1 MSDLLREFFLAGR
14 RRCMQNMKFE
24 HQNIIITESENA
36 LWYPV
41 RTMPQHEMKLH
52 SYLKKNGIP
61 AYLPVVPD
69 IKIHNVYYNDS
80 SYRYESDILRP
91 MLKSYIFAQMSD
103 EQKRNIWRSNSVQ
116 TILNVGREQQA
127 SFIEELRGLQVME
140 ELALHAKLEYKREI
154 KVNDQFII
162 ESPSQFEG
170 TLGYLVEKR
179 KRFLWIIKL
188 EILGGFISAEIDPRR
203 YKFSKI

>member
-1 MSDLLREFFLAGR
+1 M
-14 RRCMQNMKFE
+14 
-24 HQNIIITESENA
+24 
-36 LWYPV
+36 
-41 RTMPQHEMKLH
+41 
-52 SYLKKNGIP
+52 
-61 AYLPVVPD
+61 
-69 IKIHNVYYNDS
+69 YYNDS